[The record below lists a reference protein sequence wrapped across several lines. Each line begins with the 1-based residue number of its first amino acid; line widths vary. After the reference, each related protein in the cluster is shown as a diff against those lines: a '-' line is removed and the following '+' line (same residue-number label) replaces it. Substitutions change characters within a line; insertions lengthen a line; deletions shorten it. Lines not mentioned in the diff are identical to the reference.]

1 LQGWLKD
8 DWAIYLAALLKGSA
22 LGVYPR
28 LLSEQSNDYKVLKAA
43 LLKRYVMTEEGYKQR
58 FYDSNLQSRLG
69 SLLQDWTVICV
80 DSWSWLR

>member
-1 LQGWLKD
+1 MQGWLKD

-22 LGVYPR
+22 LDVYPR